1 MKSINILGLVGG
13 IGSGKSYIA
22 RLFAKRGAI
31 VIDADAATHE
41 ALRQPEI
48 KEKLRTLWGD
58 TVIGANGEVD
68 RPRVADLVFED
79 PAKRQRLEA
88 IVLPYIYGRLQQT
101 LATAE
106 RDPNVPL
113 VVLDAAILLE
123 TGWKP
128 RCTALVFVD
137 APEAVRIERAKSR
150 GWDAAELRRREAAQ
164 WSLEKKKQVSDV
176 VIPNAGDEVLLERLV
191 NELFTRYAR

>member
-1 MKSINILGLVGG
+1 MKSLNILGLVGG
-13 IGSGKSYIA
+13 IGSGKSHIA
-22 RLFAKRGAI
+22 RLFGKRGAI

-48 KEKLRTLWGD
+48 KEKLRTLWGEAVF
-58 TVIGANGEVD
+58 TPKGEVD

-79 PAKRQRLEA
+79 PAKRQQLEA
-88 IVLPYIYGRLQQT
+88 IMLPYIHGRLQQT
-101 LATAE
+101 LAVAE

-113 VVLDAAILLE
+113 VILDAAILLE

-128 RCTALVFVD
+128 RCTALAFID
-137 APEAVRIERAKSR
+137 TPEEVRIERAKSR

-164 WSLEKKKQVSDV
+164 WSLEKKKQLCDV